1 MDAAKSKKRLL
12 ALLVVFLLTVTALVA
27 VMANTAQAALNKQS
41 ETYEATLKLTS
52 LNVGLTE
59 NGDPIN
65 NGGELL
71 TNLVPDGENL
81 SFGKWYDEVLAA
93 ENIPDPKTGTGQPE
107 YVRVVINK
115 FWLDDKGDKATN
127 LDPSLIELGLVEEGW
142 TVVKNQN
149 SSEQII
155 LYSKNPVALND
166 SLVFMDRLRVS
177 AKILGEAEVKT
188 LSQETA
194 DTGGTYSR
202 YSTTV
207 YTYDNYKFGI
217 SVEVDAVQTH
227 NAADAIKGAW
237 GVDANSLGINV
248 GGAA

>member
-1 MDAAKSKKRLL
+1 MQQKAKKKLL

-41 ETYEATLKLTS
+41 ETYEATLELTS

-59 NGDPIN
+59 NGASVSD
-65 NGGELL
+65 GGELL

-81 SFGKWYDEVLAA
+81 SFGKWYDEALAA
-93 ENIPDPKTGTGQPE
+93 KNTPDPETGTGQPE

-115 FWLDDKGDKATN
+115 YWLDDKGDKATN
-127 LDPSLIELGLVEEGW
+127 LDPALIELNLVEEGW
-142 TVVKNQN
+142 TVVKDPN
-149 SSEQII
+149 SSEQVI
-155 LYSKNPVALND
+155 LYSKEPVALND

-188 LSQETA
+188 YSQEDA

>member
-1 MDAAKSKKRLL
+1 MDAAKSKKKLL

-41 ETYEATLKLTS
+41 ETYEATLELTS

-59 NGDPIN
+59 NGDSVS

-93 ENIPDPKTGTGQPE
+93 KNAPDPETSSGQPE

-142 TVVKNQN
+142 TVVKDQN

-207 YTYDNYKFGI
+207 YTYDNHKFGI